1 MARLVKQQFWNIT
14 LSDLTRKADRG
25 GGVMAIQLSIGIAG
39 CVLSAFL
46 YVWAIRIRWRD
57 WDAWAT
63 SMVVSNIAFILGM
76 TGLINLLVWWVTK

>member
-1 MARLVKQQFWNIT
+1 
-14 LSDLTRKADRG
+14 
-25 GGVMAIQLSIGIAG
+25 VMAIQLSIGIAG